1 MVSTE
6 PLATWNNNNMLELV
20 VTPTSEATTAK
31 MQTAQR
37 FALNARLDKSNMA
50 EVKPNYN
57 NIVNCAQ
64 GVTFRSC
71 NIVE

>member
-1 MVSTE
+1 
-6 PLATWNNNNMLELV
+6 MLELV
-20 VTPTSEATTAK
+20 VTLTSEATTE

-37 FALNARLDKSNMA
+37 FALNAGLDKSNMA

-71 NIVE
+71 NIAE

>member
-20 VTPTSEATTAK
+20 VTLTSEATTE

-37 FALNARLDKSNMA
+37 FALNAGLDKSNMA

-71 NIVE
+71 NITE

>member
-20 VTPTSEATTAK
+20 VTPTSEATTE

-37 FALNARLDKSNMA
+37 FALNAGLDKSNMA

-57 NIVNCAQ
+57 NIVNRAQ

-71 NIVE
+71 NIAE